1 MISPYNPFLIQL
13 EKIKNVMVI
22 SKNHMI
28 GVSSFSSNLI
38 RGYFN
43 LGFWNLAFYGR
54 H

>member
-13 EKIKNVMVI
+13 EKIN
-22 SKNHMI
+22 KNHMI